1 MMQAH
6 RHCRGSRRTS
16 GAAGAPARL
25 AQLRPVPRRPHTQP
39 AQQAGAQPARPSVRM
54 AAAAVVEA
62 VVTAEEAAARIPRG
76 DTAGGSRGLQPRP
89 AQPAPPPQAA
99 TGTEPGGPWQAQGCG
114 QAASPASPAGAVMVV
129 EDVTIQAGV
138 RDLLSNVSWRLM
150 PGHRVGLVG
159 ANGAGKST
167 LLKCLAG
174 MRTVRTWAREPWGAA
189 PQLARCPGGAGD

>member
-1 MMQAH
+1 
-6 RHCRGSRRTS
+6 
-16 GAAGAPARL
+16 
-25 AQLRPVPRRPHTQP
+25 
-39 AQQAGAQPARPSVRM
+39 
-54 AAAAVVEA
+54 
-62 VVTAEEAAARIPRG
+62 
-76 DTAGGSRGLQPRP
+76 
-89 AQPAPPPQAA
+89 
-99 TGTEPGGPWQAQGCG
+99 
-114 QAASPASPAGAVMVV
+114 MVV

-189 PQLARCPGGAGD
+189 PQLARCPGGDGD